1 MATTTMF
8 ALSNPGGKRVRIKS
22 RKKATMARRRRRGR
36 RNPSAKLTAD
46 ELAFVTGRLGKRK
59 RSRAAK
65 KGARKR
71 KARLA
76 RLRRARTAGKRK
88 KRGTGIRARRAAR
101 ARAARRRRAA
111 ARRCKNPRRRRRNPG
126 GKRKYGIFRPSWM
139 SGGKKAKRKSSKK
152 GKSKGKRKSAKR
164 VAAGKKAARTRAAK
178 KAKRSAAGRKAARRA
193 GKKGK
198 RKGGARRK
206 RSYGRRPKKGIYRPY
221 ARLRRGRR
229 ARFGIRTKKR
239 MAALGLASVRG
250 GKYSLNPRRRRRKNP
265 MARRRSSRRR
275 RNPFGV
281 SVRGIRGLFT
291 KGNAKKYAKL
301 GVGAMLGMAVARGG
315 PAILGRLPVVGGFL
329 APDTP
334 IKAVIGSAVALGLGA
349 MVARKVKIVPSD
361 MVNAALVGGAGI
373 VAAGILKILSARV
386 PALRMIPG
394 VSGMGDVVSP
404 SQLVAGEAIFGG
416 SGVGD
421 YLQLSGPVPEQY
433 FAGGLNDYVEFQNRA
448 AGVAAEAASAAQVDW
463 SPGTETSF

>member
-36 RNPSAKLTAD
+36 RNPGMEGLSA
-46 ELAFVTGRLGKRK
+46 AF
-59 RSRAAK
+59 AAES
-65 KGARKR
+65 AP
-71 KARLA
+71 
-76 RLRRARTAGKRK
+76 RK
-88 KRGTGIRARRAAR
+88 KRRRKAKAKTARRSKARRAKPRKAKT
-101 ARAARRRRAA
+101 RRAKT
-111 ARRCKNPRRRRRNPG
+111 R
-126 GKRKYGIFRPSWM
+126 
-139 SGGKKAKRKSSKK
+139 K
-152 GKSKGKRKSAKR
+152 GKARKRKSAKR
-164 VAAGKKAARTRAAK
+164 VAAGKKAAATKKRRKAA
-178 KAKRSAAGRKAARRA
+178 RSAAGKKSAKRGSKKRAAA
-193 GKKGK
+193 K
-198 RKGGARRK
+198 RKGSGKKKASKKRGKKYGKRPRR
-206 RSYGRRPKKGIYRPY
+206 GVYRPY
-221 ARLRRGRR
+221 ARIRKGRR
-229 ARFGIRTKKR
+229 PRFGNRTKKR
-239 MAALGLASVRG
+239 MAALGLARVRA
-250 GKYSLNPRRRRRKNP
+250 GKYTLNPRRRRKNPRRRAARRNPSRRRKNP

-275 RNPFGV
+275 RNPFGM
-281 SVRGIRGLFT
+281 SVRGVRGLFT
-291 KGNAKKYAKL
+291 KGNVKKYAKL
-301 GVGAMLGMAVARGG
+301 GLGAMFGMAVARGG
-315 PAILGRLPVVGGFL
+315 PALLGRLPVVGGFL

-349 MVARKVKIVPSD
+349 MLARKVKIVPSD
-361 MVNAALVGGAGI
+361 MVAAGVIGGAGI

-433 FAGGLNDYVEFQNRA
+433 FAGGLNGMGDYIEFQNRA

-463 SPGTETSF
+463 SPGNEGFGG